1 MLISKTI
8 IFSYLTRQPYT
19 PSSHGCTVGS
29 LSADSLFYLQTR
41 GIGKKEASA
50 LLTYAFA
57 NTVLESVKI
66 PALSAYINRIIAEK
80 LGVTVDF

>member
-1 MLISKTI
+1 DKATVYTKPQLE
-8 IFSYLTRQPYT
+8 IFADDVKC
-19 PSSHGCTVGS
+19 SHGCTVGS

-66 PALSAYINRIIAEK
+66 PTLSAYINGIIAEK